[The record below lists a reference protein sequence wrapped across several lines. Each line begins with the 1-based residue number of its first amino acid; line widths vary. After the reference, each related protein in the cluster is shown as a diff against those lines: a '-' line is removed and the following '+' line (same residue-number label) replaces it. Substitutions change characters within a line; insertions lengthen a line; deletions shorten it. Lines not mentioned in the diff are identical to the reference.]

1 MTTILPGGKTKVLPS
16 IKGAAAS
23 GKKLPSKAFSDYL
36 NSHYASKESG
46 KEITHTRIGDKQDI
60 KGGCYHIS
68 PSDYSTFMKLYAE
81 EVVLKNGLEYLTEK
95 QLENDGPILV
105 DLDLHYDYAV
115 TERQHNNDD
124 IMDLLD
130 GYLAELKTIYQF
142 DENSSFYIFI
152 QQKPTVNRVQ
162 DKNITKDGI
171 HIVIALKAERIVQ
184 VELRKRM
191 LTRIAELWNNM
202 GIINKFE
209 DVLDN
214 SITTGSTNW
223 QLFGSRKPHH
233 DAYRLTHIFKVS
245 YDITDGEFQVPAVQL
260 NDFDIVENIALLSA
274 RNPDLPKFFYT
285 SAFLKIKGANSSG
298 PTPRIPSVS
307 SSRPLMRGRDS
318 ANNAYVLSIKNKDDL
333 ENALGDFLDSIKT
346 SEYVLRESYDYTM
359 VLPESYYGPG
369 SFAKW
374 IRVGWALRN
383 ISDTLLIVWIAFS
396 AKSEGFNYSI
406 DIPDL
411 FERWQKF
418 DLENPNGLTK
428 WSIMHWAKQDAP
440 AGYNAVRTTSIDYYI
455 DQTIKSMSLESMSN
469 DRNSRGCGDFDIAN
483 VLYQLHKDE
492 YVCVSVK
499 SSIWYQLHTHQ
510 WVENDSGTT
519 LRKSISTTLRDLYWN
534 RAIAMSNM
542 ASTLGAEDDK
552 AKRMQAQANKILEI
566 CDRLAKTNDKKNIMT
581 EAKELFYDGKF
592 LEQLDV
598 NPYLLSFTNG
608 VVDFK
613 EKLFRRGYPE
623 DRLSKCTNME
633 YKPLDRVRDA
643 KIIAEIEDFMRKLFP
658 IKEIHDYMWEH
669 LASTLIGIS
678 TNQTFNMYIGN
689 GRNGKSVLVDL
700 MSTILGDYKGDVPL
714 TLVTGQ
720 RQKIGGLAPELVALK
735 GVRYAVMHEPSE
747 GEQINEG
754 IMKQLTSGIEPLE
767 ARAPYMT
774 NMVKFIP
781 QFKLTVCSNEFM
793 NIKSQDHGT
802 WRRIRVVE
810 FLSLFT
816 ENPVHDD
823 PERPYQYLIDLH
835 IIERFEE
842 WKHVFM
848 AMLVEIAFRTGGVV
862 NDCPRVMSASNS
874 YKDSLDSI
882 GDYIKEKIEK
892 NPNGRIT
899 KGEITADF
907 KQWYNMNYENMG
919 KPAPKKVHE
928 YMDRKFGKYD
938 NNKAWLG
945 ISIKVNRGQAEAP
958 DSDEEFG
965 DVGVND
971 L

>member
-36 NSHYASKESG
+36 NNHYASKESG
-46 KEITHTRIGDKQDI
+46 KEITHTRIGDKQEI

-233 DAYRLTHIFKVS
+233 DAYRVTHIFKVS
-245 YDITDGEFQVPAVQL
+245 YDITDGEFQVPVVQL

-307 SSRPLMRGRDS
+307 SSRQLMRGRDS

-359 VLPESYYGPG
+359 VLPDSYYGPG

-440 AGYNAVRTTSIDYYI
+440 AGYNSVRTTSIDYYI
-455 DQTIKSMSLESMSN
+455 DQTIKSLSLESMSS

-483 VLYQLHKDE
+483 VLYQLHKDQ

-510 WVENDSGTT
+510 WIENDSGTT

-542 ASTLGAEDDK
+542 ASTFGAEDDK

-633 YKPLDRVRDA
+633 YKNLDRVRDA
-643 KIIAEIEDFMRKLFP
+643 KIIAEIEDFMHKLFP

-862 NDCPRVMSASNS
+862 SDCKRVMSASNS

>member
-1 MTTILPGGKTKVLPS
+1 
-16 IKGAAAS
+16 
-23 GKKLPSKAFSDYL
+23 
-36 NSHYASKESG
+36 
-46 KEITHTRIGDKQDI
+46 
-60 KGGCYHIS
+60 
-68 PSDYSTFMKLYAE
+68 
-81 EVVLKNGLEYLTEK
+81 
-95 QLENDGPILV
+95 
-105 DLDLHYDYAV
+105 
-115 TERQHNNDD
+115 
-124 IMDLLD
+124 
-130 GYLAELKTIYQF
+130 
-142 DENSSFYIFI
+142 
-152 QQKPTVNRVQ
+152 
-162 DKNITKDGI
+162 
-171 HIVIALKAERIVQ
+171 
-184 VELRKRM
+184 
-191 LTRIAELWNNM
+191 
-202 GIINKFE
+202 
-209 DVLDN
+209 
-214 SITTGSTNW
+214 
-223 QLFGSRKPHH
+223 
-233 DAYRLTHIFKVS
+233 
-245 YDITDGEFQVPAVQL
+245 
-260 NDFDIVENIALLSA
+260 
-274 RNPDLPKFFYT
+274 
-285 SAFLKIKGANSSG
+285 
-298 PTPRIPSVS
+298 
-307 SSRPLMRGRDS
+307 
-318 ANNAYVLSIKNKDDL
+318 
-333 ENALGDFLDSIKT
+333 
-346 SEYVLRESYDYTM
+346 
-359 VLPESYYGPG
+359 
-369 SFAKW
+369 
-374 IRVGWALRN
+374 
-383 ISDTLLIVWIAFS
+383 
-396 AKSEGFNYSI
+396 
-406 DIPDL
+406 
-411 FERWQKF
+411 
-418 DLENPNGLTK
+418 
-428 WSIMHWAKQDAP
+428 
-440 AGYNAVRTTSIDYYI
+440 
-455 DQTIKSMSLESMSN
+455 
-469 DRNSRGCGDFDIAN
+469 
-483 VLYQLHKDE
+483 
-492 YVCVSVK
+492 
-499 SSIWYQLHTHQ
+499 
-510 WVENDSGTT
+510 
-519 LRKSISTTLRDLYWN
+519 
-534 RAIAMSNM
+534 
-542 ASTLGAEDDK
+542 
-552 AKRMQAQANKILEI
+552 
-566 CDRLAKTNDKKNIMT
+566 
-581 EAKELFYDGKF
+581 
-592 LEQLDV
+592 
-598 NPYLLSFTNG
+598 
-608 VVDFK
+608 
-613 EKLFRRGYPE
+613 
-623 DRLSKCTNME
+623 ME